1 MLVKR
6 RALLRV
12 HLAPCCALPIKTVL
26 VVFSVIQ
33 YFLPVQST
41 WLGFF
46 CTAGAFFQS
55 DCYCEWNGVQKPS

>member
-1 MLVKR
+1 
-6 RALLRV
+6 
-12 HLAPCCALPIKTVL
+12 
-26 VVFSVIQ
+26 
-33 YFLPVQST
+33 LPVQST